1 VGLLGGDARVADKE
15 LHQEAMARRRV
26 SASRPSQMCG
36 TSGGQRGL
44 GGWLVSS
51 KASVVD
57 EDMHQAVRL

>member
-36 TSGGQRGL
+36 TSGGR
-44 GGWLVSS
+44 LVSGTS
-51 KASVVD
+51 RVVD